1 MKKAITMICI
11 LSLAVSCLFA
21 LPASAFAGT
30 VGWELSLPDM
40 DLSDVFSS
48 LDGDFD
54 PSSIKGIFESL
65 GGSAGEDEQKGT
77 SRTASA
83 TDADSPLDKI
93 KNLFGD
99 TANSTS
105 ASSSSSSSASD
116 EPAVSHTVRYSEDKK
131 TIYVDIYLENGVGTE
146 TGTIEAHYSGI
157 SFQYAAMGEDAKKTN
172 EVKGTGFVAEANTA
186 TPGRVIYVFYF
197 NDPLWDT
204 DKMKENAEKDLGD
217 FRSEHFHLATLVFS
231 NITPESTVICEANC
245 NMLYNRITDSFV
257 VSCYNVDAIPL
268 PGDVD
273 GDGELSAAD
282 ARLALRASVRL
293 ESYEPGTPAFAAAD
307 VNHDNT
313 IGSDDARSILRASVK
328 LETLA

>member
-30 VGWELSLPDM
+30 VGGELSLPDM
-40 DLSDVFSS
+40 DLSDTFSS
-48 LDGDFD
+48 LGGDVD
-54 PSSIKGIFESL
+54 LSSLKGIFESL
-65 GGSAGEDEQKGT
+65 GGSAGADAQEGT
-77 SRTASA
+77 VHKASA

-105 ASSSSSSSASD
+105 ASSSSASD

-131 TIYVDIYLENGVGTE
+131 TIYVDIYLENGVGTN
-146 TGTIEAHYSGI
+146 SGI
-157 SFQYAAMGEDAKKTN
+157 ITAQYKGVSFQYVTTGADARKTN
-172 EVKGTGFVAEANTA
+172 DVKGTGFSSDVNDT

-204 DKMKENAEKDLGD
+204 EKMKENAEKDLGD

-231 NITPESTVICEANC
+231 NITPESTVSCEANC

-282 ARLALRASVRL
+282 ARLTLRASVRL
-293 ESYEPGTPAFAAAD
+293 ENYVVGTPEFSAAD
-307 VNHDNT
+307 VNHDNV
-313 IGSDDARSILRASVK
+313 IGADDARSILRASVK